1 MQQKPLYSNPI
12 INSSMNPGQQT
23 QKSFADLAKNKNPY
37 NSEFIGLGKD
47 QTNLFGYKV
56 PDEIIKA
63 QEEMMKKN
71 PINMFNATLPAELG
85 EQLDMGKY
93 EGNPNFNG
101 SGGTMIPETSA
112 DLKGI
117 SGKLPELL
125 GAFNPAEQYEGGDPL
140 VKGYLGSDFY
150 ESMTTA
156 NVVPYTY
163 QGKEMEGSG
172 SYASNFK
179 KYLESIGKGDLLQFP
194 DQGIMTQELAKVA
207 GPEDSL
213 TGSSGTMPFQPPGS
227 SITDMQDKTLP
238 GFQFPDGQGPLQ
250 NNKLGIENLQNSYQN
265 NNNMSN
271 FKNMEKLL
279 QNIDGGIQSLIDN
292 SSYMQSNN
300 NLSQFPFSNSSS
312 PNFMGGDI
320 LKWSSYK

>member
-12 INSSMNPGQQT
+12 INASMNPGQQT

-71 PINMFNATLPAELG
+71 PINMFNMASPAELG

-93 EGNPNFNG
+93 EGNPNFQAAMQMSNAG
-101 SGGTMIPETSA
+101 MKIDPFGMAE
-112 DLKGI
+112 LKEP
-117 SGKLPELL
+117 KPQPELL
-125 GAFNPAEQYEGGDPL
+125 GAFNPVDQYTGDDPF

-150 ESMTTA
+150 NDKMTT

-163 QGKEMEGSG
+163 QGKEMKGSG
-172 SYASNFK
+172 SDASNFK
-179 KYLESIGKGDLLQFP
+179 KYLESIGKGDLIQFP
-194 DQGIMTQELAKVA
+194 DQGIMTQELGKVS

-213 TGSSGTMPFQPPGS
+213 TAPPTFATPGLPSPINIPEGEMSPIKTAGPSGIES
-227 SITDMQDKTLP
+227 
-238 GFQFPDGQGPLQ
+238 LQ
-250 NNKLGIENLQNSYQN
+250 NQYKNPYQNN

>member
-1 MQQKPLYSNPI
+1 MAIVYQSV
-12 INSSMNPGQQT
+12 
-23 QKSFADLAKNKNPY
+23 
-37 NSEFIGLGKD
+37 LGGSGPQEIPKD
-47 QTNLFGYKV
+47 QL
-56 PDEIIKA
+56 
-63 QEEMMKKN
+63 KN
-71 PINMFNATLPAELG
+71 NVFDQAPVLKGGAP
-85 EQLDMGKY
+85 LDMGKY
-93 EGNPNFNG
+93 MGNPNYND

-112 DLKGI
+112 DLKGMQ
-117 SGKLPELL
+117 GLEGMLKTL
-125 GAFNPAEQYEGGDPL
+125 NPVDQYTGDDPF

-150 ESMTTA
+150 NQMSTT

-163 QGKEMEGSG
+163 QGKEMSGSG
-172 SYASNFK
+172 SYASDFK
-179 KYLESIGKGDLLQFP
+179 KYLDSIGKGDLIQFP

-250 NNKLGIENLQNSYQN
+250 NNKLGIENLQQPYQNN